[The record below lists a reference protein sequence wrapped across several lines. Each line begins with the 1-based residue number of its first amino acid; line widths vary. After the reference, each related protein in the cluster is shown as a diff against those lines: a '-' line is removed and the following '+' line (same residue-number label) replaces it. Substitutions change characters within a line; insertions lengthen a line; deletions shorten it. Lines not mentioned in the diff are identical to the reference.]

1 VFKSVL
7 SRRKLLSVAASTLV
21 SQAATAEEQQLPPQ
35 KLATKTEIIR
45 GNAQSPMVGLHSLDS
60 MASAI
65 ALYEE
70 ITVGGG
76 WRELPKTKYEPGK
89 KHARNLA
96 LRERLVREGY
106 LDFETLTTSSADILD
121 EDLVNAIIAYQSAHG
136 LLQTGNVGEQTRAAL
151 NLPVEIRLQ
160 TLRTNLRRIEQY
172 LVGLED
178 RSILVNIPACQLETT
193 EFGTVH
199 SRHNVIAGKPER
211 PTPALM
217 SKVSD
222 VVFNPFWNAPASIVA
237 RDIIP
242 KYLEDPNYL
251 DQMQIRVYDG
261 VGGPEIDPST
271 IDWLVTA
278 PDRYHFQQQ
287 PGQQNALATVKVNF
301 PNTHMVY
308 MHDTPH
314 RELFQ
319 RNKRFESSGCVRV
332 DDVRSF
338 ITWIMNSQDDFN
350 DASFEMITATE
361 ESVTFP
367 VSTPADVRFMYL
379 TAWTNGDG
387 RAQFRPDIY
396 NLDATDFILGQPEPA
411 PTL

>member
-1 VFKSVL
+1 MFKSVL
-7 SRRKLLSVAASTLV
+7 SRRKLLFAAASTLV
-21 SQAATAEEQQLPPQ
+21 PQDARAEEQKRAPQ

-45 GNAQSPMVGLHSLDS
+45 GSAQAPMVGMHSLDS
-60 MASAI
+60 MAGAI

-70 ITVGGG
+70 IAAGGG
-76 WRELPKTKYEPGK
+76 WHELAKAKYEPGR
-89 KHARNLA
+89 KHARNIA

-106 LDFETLTTSSADILD
+106 LDFETLGSSAADMLDEGTTSA
-121 EDLVNAIIAYQSAHG
+121 VIAYQSAHG

-151 NLPVEIRLQ
+151 NMPVEFRLQ
-160 TLRTNLRRIEQY
+160 TLRANFRRIEQY
-172 LVGLED
+172 LVGLAD
-178 RSILVNIPACQLETT
+178 RAILVNIPACQLETT
-193 EFGTVH
+193 EFGQVH

-211 PTPALM
+211 PTPSLM
-217 SKVSD
+217 STVSD

-271 IDWLVTA
+271 VDWLVT
-278 PDRYHFQQQ
+278 PPERYHFQQQ
-287 PGQQNALATVKVNF
+287 PGEHNALATVKVNF

-319 RNKRFESSGCVRV
+319 RNQRFESSGCVRV

-338 ITWIMNSQDDFN
+338 VTWIMNGQDDFN

-367 VSTPADVRFMYL
+367 VVTPADVRFMYL

-387 RAQFRPDIY
+387 RPQFRQDIY
-396 NLDATDFILGQPEPA
+396 NLDTTDFVLGQPEAAPA
-411 PTL
+411 L

>member
-1 VFKSVL
+1 MSNSAL
-7 SRRKLLSVAASTLV
+7 SRRQLLCLAASGILPAR
-21 SQAATAEEQQLPPQ
+21 AAAEEAKLPPQ
-35 KLATKTEIIR
+35 KLATKTEILQGRAEI
-45 GNAQSPMVGLHSLDS
+45 PMIGPHSLDS
-60 MASAI
+60 MAAAI
-65 ALYEE
+65 SIYEE
-70 ITVGGG
+70 IIAGGG
-76 WRELPKTKYEPGK
+76 WRELPRIKYTPGK
-89 KHARNLA
+89 KDKRNIA

-106 LDFETLTTSSADILD
+106 QDFDSLSSPTADVFDETLVAAVT
-121 EDLVNAIIAYQSAHG
+121 AYQASHG

-151 NLPVEIRLQ
+151 NTPAEIRLA
-160 TLRTNLRRIEQY
+160 TLQTNLRRIEHY
-172 LVGLED
+172 LVGLQD
-178 RSILVNIPACQLETT
+178 RAILVNIPACQLETVD
-193 EFGTVH
+193 FGEVH

-211 PTPALM
+211 PTPALI

-222 VVFNPFWNAPASIVA
+222 VIFNPFWNAPASIVA

-251 DQMQIRVYDG
+251 DQMQIRVFDG

-271 IDWLVTA
+271 IDWQITA

-287 PGQQNALATVKVNF
+287 PGTQNALATVKVNF
-301 PNTHMVY
+301 ANPHMVY

-319 RNKRFESSGCVRV
+319 RNQRFESSGCVRV

-338 ITWIMNSQDDFN
+338 ITWIMNHQDDFN
-350 DASFEMITATE
+350 ETSFEMITATE
-361 ESVTFP
+361 EPVTFD
-367 VSTPADVRFMYL
+367 VTTETGVRFMYL

-387 RAQFRPDIY
+387 RPQFRPDIY
-396 NLDATDFILGQPEPA
+396 NLDTTDFVLGQPEPA

>member
-1 VFKSVL
+1 MSIPAL
-7 SRRKLLSVAASTLV
+7 SRRQLLCLAASGLLPAH
-21 SQAATAEEQQLPPQ
+21 AAAEESKLPPQ
-35 KLATKTEIIR
+35 KLATKTEIVQGRAEI
-45 GNAQSPMVGLHSLDS
+45 PMIGQHSRDS

-65 ALYEE
+65 SLYEE
-70 ITVGGG
+70 IVAGGG
-76 WRELPKTKYEPGK
+76 WQELPRVKYTPGK
-89 KHARNLA
+89 KDKRNVA

-106 LDFETLTTSSADILD
+106 LDFDTLGSSSAETFDETLASAITS
-121 EDLVNAIIAYQSAHG
+121 YQASHG

-151 NLPVEIRLQ
+151 NIPAEIRLA
-160 TLRTNLRRIEQY
+160 TLRTNLRRIEHY
-172 LVGLED
+172 LVGLQE
-178 RSILVNIPACQLETT
+178 RVILVNIPACQLETVDLG
-193 EFGTVH
+193 EVH

-211 PTPALM
+211 PTPALI

-222 VVFNPFWNAPASIVA
+222 IIFNPFWNAPASIVA

-251 DQMQIRVYDG
+251 DQMQIRVFDG

-271 IDWLVTA
+271 IDWQITA

-287 PGQQNALATVKVNF
+287 PGIHNALATVKVNF
-301 PNTHMVY
+301 ANPHMVY

-319 RNKRFESSGCVRV
+319 RNQRFESSGCVRV

-338 ITWIMNSQDDFN
+338 ITWIMNGQDDFN
-350 DASFEMITATE
+350 ETSFEMITATE
-361 ESVTFP
+361 EPITFDVT
-367 VSTPADVRFMYL
+367 TQTGVRFMYL

-387 RAQFRPDIY
+387 KPQFRPDIY
-396 NLDATDFILGQPEPA
+396 NLDNTDFVLGQPEPA

>member
-7 SRRKLLSVAASTLV
+7 SRRKLLYAAASTLV
-21 SQAATAEEQQLPPQ
+21 APIAIAEEQKLLPQ
-35 KLATKTEIIR
+35 KLATKTEVIR
-45 GNAQSPMVGLHSLDS
+45 GTAQPPMVGPHSLDS

-70 ITVGGG
+70 IAVGGG
-76 WRELPKTKYEPGK
+76 WHELAKAKYEPGK
-89 KHARNLA
+89 KHAHNIA

-106 LDFETLTTSSADILD
+106 IDFGTLNTSSADILD
-121 EDLVNAIIAYQSAHG
+121 EDLTNAIIAFQSSHG

-151 NLPVEIRLQ
+151 NTPVERRLQ
-160 TLRTNLRRIEQY
+160 TLRANLRRIEQY
-172 LVGLED
+172 IVGLED
-178 RSILVNIPACQLETT
+178 RAILVNIPACQLETT
-193 EFGTVH
+193 EFGEVH

-211 PTPALM
+211 PTPSLM

-251 DQMQIRVYDG
+251 DQMQIRVYNG
-261 VGGPEIDPST
+261 VGGPEIDPSSV
-271 IDWLVTA
+271 DWMVTS
-278 PDRYHFQQQ
+278 PERYHFQQQ
-287 PGQQNALATVKVNF
+287 PGEHNALATVKVNF
-301 PNTHMVY
+301 PNPHMVY

-319 RNKRFESSGCVRV
+319 RNQRFESSGCVRV

-338 ITWIMNSQDDFN
+338 ITWIMNGQDEFN
-350 DASFEMITATE
+350 EASFEMITATE

-367 VSTPADVRFMYL
+367 VSTPTDVRMMYL

-387 RAQFRPDIY
+387 RPQFRPDIY
-396 NLDATDFILGQPEPA
+396 NLDATEFVLGQPEAA